1 LQINS
6 KEAICVSFVYL
17 FYYCCPG
24 GTLWHLPKVLTLYHN
39 WMTPSII
46 LLSFPA
52 LHSWTICISYSVFQ
66 RLILHP
72 FLLLCTGSESL
83 NRLAIR
89 GTVGFKKQTL
99 ISTSGLQVDFK
110 TKMSLIFLFLWPQS
124 VSFDGQS
131 EQSYSECYTHCSCS
145 LINHSYP
152 GTLGWSVGGV
162 LPEWASC
169 VLLNAGGT
177 HVGAGTSLLSLLL
190 LCSVMKIL
198 PQHPHIIRVDY
209 TR

>member
-1 LQINS
+1 
-6 KEAICVSFVYL
+6 
-17 FYYCCPG
+17 
-24 GTLWHLPKVLTLYHN
+24 
-39 WMTPSII
+39 MTPSII

-152 GTLGWSVGGV
+152 GTLG
-162 LPEWASC
+162 
-169 VLLNAGGT
+169 
-177 HVGAGTSLLSLLL
+177 
-190 LCSVMKIL
+190 
-198 PQHPHIIRVDY
+198 
-209 TR
+209 